1 MDKVSMLHLTSFSRY
16 QTKCVIKFFFRQL
29 ITSQTFRFFLNQ
41 PLKQWLTG
49 KKTGEDEYT
58 KSEYLENKKSYLDE
72 LFEGL
77 SFGEK

>member
-16 QTKCVIKFFFRQL
+16 QTKCVIKFFFKQL

-49 KKTGEDEYT
+49 KKKGEDEYT